1 MKSSSAVEVITP
13 SLTRELF
20 NLAQGYDDVIDL
32 TLGDPDI
39 QPDDNIK
46 RAACDA
52 ILKGKTRYSANAGL
66 LEFRQAIAQ
75 QFSREYGLQVA
86 PEKKCDCN
94 GGWNGSAVSVSALHS
109 RQR

>member
-66 LEFRQAIAQ
+66 L
-75 QFSREYGLQVA
+75 
-86 PEKKCDCN
+86 
-94 GGWNGSAVSVSALHS
+94 
-109 RQR
+109 